1 MILEIADIRIPPGKQ
16 AEFDAA
22 IQRGVE
28 TVVSKAKGFRRY
40 QVQKGI
46 ESPERYVLLIE
57 WETLENHTVDFRG
70 GPLFPQWR
78 AIVGPYFASPPVVEH
93 FTLAAASALSDRAGG
108 RKGRGG
114 VGTLSGRGDAAAANL
129 GQYMPPD
136 PKPAPGATVRPGIRI
151 SIFQVPPWPPDAL
164 LPFLPLTRPARSC
177 ARRKPSTSLRDP
189 PASLASSR

>member
-70 GPLFPQWR
+70 GPLFTQWR
-78 AIVGPYFASPPVVEH
+78 AIVGPYFTSPPVVEH
-93 FTLAAASALSDRAGG
+93 FTRLAGSA
-108 RKGRGG
+108 
-114 VGTLSGRGDAAAANL
+114 
-129 GQYMPPD
+129 
-136 PKPAPGATVRPGIRI
+136 
-151 SIFQVPPWPPDAL
+151 
-164 LPFLPLTRPARSC
+164 
-177 ARRKPSTSLRDP
+177 
-189 PASLASSR
+189 